1 MLGHPGFRH
10 ERSPDLDMRNKSVQ
24 CAPGT
29 NHPAPQSP
37 SQAQLS
43 TQPKSVPLPLVREY
57 KCYIILGFL
66 NSPPFP
72 GFNGLKL
79 RINFIHVLQAI
90 VFPQTCFLGSVESK
104 KESKGFFQIPA
115 SMVCLQQKSFSHSA
129 RPAVTLGW
137 RASYK

>member
-1 MLGHPGFRH
+1 MAKLLTLSISIQLTILKLVLSSPPQPPGPSLWE
-10 ERSPDLDMRNKSVQ
+10 ERKGWERRKVITGMNTES
-24 CAPGT
+24 
-29 NHPAPQSP
+29 
-37 SQAQLS
+37 
-43 TQPKSVPLPLVREY
+43 LPT
-57 KCYIILGFL
+57 GFL

-90 VFPQTCFLGSVESK
+90 VFPKTCFLGSVESK